1 MTRPLRS
8 LLLVSILA
16 ALVPGRAVAHIDVLP
31 VEAVVGQ
38 AERVTIRVPSERDLD
53 TVAVQ
58 VLFPE
63 EITVYSVNPPPGWD
77 ARVLY
82 RPDRRT
88 RGVVFRGG
96 RIADG
101 QFEEFDVLG
110 TPQEAGEVVWRSRQT
125 YADGVVKP
133 WTGPPEQPGEA
144 TPESGLGD
152 PGPASAMTL
161 RANAIEA
168 GAEGPTAAPDADEAT
183 SAATWLGLIAIVISV
198 GAAVGVGLLWSTRP
212 ARLPRD
218 EE

>member
-1 MTRPLRS
+1 MTRGLGRA
-8 LLLVSILA
+8 LLVSVLL
-16 ALVPGRAVAHIDVLP
+16 ALVSARAVAHVDVLP
-31 VEAVVGQ
+31 TEAVVGQ
-38 AERVTIRVPSERDLD
+38 AERFTIRAPSERDLD
-53 TVAVQ
+53 TIAVQ

-63 EITVYSVNPPPGWD
+63 QVTVYSVNPPPGWD
-77 ARVLY
+77 ARLLY
-82 RPDRRT
+82 RPDRRP

-133 WTGPPEQPGEA
+133 WTGAPEQPGETA
-144 TPESGLGD
+144 PESGPGD
-152 PGPASAMTL
+152 PGPASAMSL
-161 RANAIEA
+161 RASATEA
-168 GAEGPTAAPDADEAT
+168 GTDGPTAAPDGDDGT
-183 SAATWLGLIAIVISV
+183 PAATWLGLIAIAISV

-218 EE
+218 DE